1 MSDSQESSFKAWKI
15 VLGAGALVAA
25 VGTYFLVKSH
35 FSGDEKKPKTHKK
48 KPHVKAAKAS
58 KAAAKPQPAA
68 AGKTEETKTD
78 DRAPG
83 NSELFSLVL
92 QSIDQL
98 QTKAEVDGPEEQRLL
113 KILKAINPTK
123 YEPKTRLAAAQWFI
137 LYHTI
142 KTLSSQGVEEYKQC
156 ALQQKED
163 MEQTWRLLDCDRFSS
178 SEQQASDLLRLDVG
192 QRLKD
197 AKKMAPVF
205 DRVFENPNISYE
217 EIVVTFTTAPL
228 LGKWRATRELGAR
241 IIERQQSLEDFHRA
255 AMHRPDIPDYAVLYE
270 MAEAEA
276 KHGDADLESLE
287 WFGADLKDLKIR
299 LNQVRCD
306 DDDKRN
312 EMEHSFDPQGNRDW
326 KDLPTG
332 GDNNP
337 HRLLRFGAIAQMASL
352 STLPMQIVGPA
363 TSSRLRLSGRAE
375 LSIPDHSGSV
385 VQTEEYLLEREEGD
399 RWSGTYTLVQ
409 DPRGLP
415 SPVKVEIVFD
425 LRMQM
430 QRVPDDAL

>member
-1 MSDSQESSFKAWKI
+1 
-15 VLGAGALVAA
+15 
-25 VGTYFLVKSH
+25 
-35 FSGDEKKPKTHKK
+35 
-48 KPHVKAAKAS
+48 
-58 KAAAKPQPAA
+58 
-68 AGKTEETKTD
+68 
-78 DRAPG
+78 
-83 NSELFSLVL
+83 
-92 QSIDQL
+92 
-98 QTKAEVDGPEEQRLL
+98 LL
-113 KILKAINPTK
+113 KILKKIDPAK
-123 YEPKTRLAAAQWFI
+123 YEPKSRLAAAQWFI

-156 ALQQKED
+156 ALQQKDD
-163 MEQTWRLLDCDRFSS
+163 MEQTWRLLDCDRFSL

-205 DRVFENPNISYE
+205 DRVFKNPDISYE
-217 EIVVTFTTAPL
+217 EIVVAFTTAPL
-228 LGKWRATRELGAR
+228 LGKWLATRELGAR
-241 IIERQQSLEDFHRA
+241 IIARQQSLEDFHRA

-276 KHGDADLESLE
+276 KHGDASLESLE
-287 WFGADLKDLKIR
+287 WFSADLKDLEIR

-306 DDDKRN
+306 NEDKRN

-326 KDLPTG
+326 KDLPM
-332 GDNNP
+332 GDGNP

-425 LRMQM
+425 LRMQI